1 MDVKGDGMEQG
12 DAAPLDAE
20 ARLELVGL
28 QKSFGANLV
37 LKGVDLTLTGG
48 RVTALLGANGAGK
61 STLIK
66 VLAGVH
72 EPTGGVVRLGG
83 GEIQLDSPMAASR
96 FGIQTVHQRI
106 DDAIVPGLSVAE
118 NLLFEEIAQ
127 GRTQRVG
134 SLSVLLPRAREI
146 AETLSLGWSDSFL
159 RQDVHELGI
168 ADCQML
174 LLARA
179 LALSPKVLILDE
191 PTSTL
196 SRSEAERLFALV
208 RKLRDRGVAV
218 LYVSHRLGEIN
229 DLADEIA
236 VLRDGSVV
244 NQQVRPFAL
253 GKAVT
258 AMLGEGVR
266 ADADALEELTGTS
279 VALEIRD
286 HRVFTESK
294 PIDLDLRHG
303 EVTGIIGLIGAGKT
317 ELAEY
322 LFGATKSTS
331 GTVRLDGEA
340 YQPRHPKDAIARG
353 VYLVPEDRAA
363 QSMLPG
369 WSVARTFTLPF
380 LKRILAGIIVNR
392 RRENRFGQQAIDDFG
407 VVATGPDQSV
417 DALSGG
423 NQQKVMVARWM
434 QVTPTVLLLD
444 EPFRGVDIAARRE
457 IARRARAQALEG
469 SCVVMIC
476 SDVDEVREMADRI
489 VVFVEGSVALDARAS
504 QISNESIVNS
514 MSEVA

>member
-1 MDVKGDGMEQG
+1 MEQG
-12 DAAPLDAE
+12 ATAQPDVE

-134 SLSVLLPRAREI
+134 SLSRLLPRAREI

-179 LALSPKVLILDE
+179 LVLSPKVLILDE

-196 SRSEAERLFALV
+196 SRSEAERLFSLV
-208 RKLRDRGVAV
+208 RELRDRGVAV

-244 NQQVRPFAL
+244 DQQVRPFAL

-266 ADADALEELTGTS
+266 ADADALEEMTGTS

-286 HRVFTESK
+286 HRVFPESK
-294 PIDLDLRHG
+294 PIDLDLKHG

-322 LFGATKSTS
+322 LFGATKSSS

-340 YQPRHPKDAIARG
+340 YQPRRPKDAIARG
-353 VYLVPEDRAA
+353 VYLVPEDRVA
-363 QSMLPG
+363 QSMVPG
-369 WSVARTFTLPF
+369 WSVARTFSLPF
-380 LKRILAGIIVNR
+380 LKRILNGMVVNR
-392 RRENRFGQQAIDDFG
+392 RRENGLGQQAIDDFG

-434 QVTPTVLLLD
+434 QVTPRVLLLD

-457 IARRARAQALEG
+457 IARRARAQATEG

-504 QISNESIVNS
+504 QISNENIVNS